1 MVQTR
6 QHEHWRNHLAA
17 AVCRRSTEESNTSVT
32 QVEISRLIKE
42 AEQDSNS
49 NTLPASLLMI
59 RTSADQGASLSSGC
73 NALQVEAPAA
83 KPGQRYDA
91 SLPSSFRDSGFT
103 ANRFSHDQTWL
114 RAEPAR
120 KSASRPFPRPPRAL
134 LLAVS

>member
-73 NALQVEAPAA
+73 NALQVEAPVA